1 MPDHAQLEEA
11 LTHQLHACTDGLS
24 PRNDLAERAITRHH
38 RARRR
43 TQLAGATAVVAAV
56 AAGVVATGAV
66 GGSQATSIPGSG
78 GPTVPRTAIAPMT
91 HTLDT
96 AYIVSRVRAHLAHLA
111 IAGKGQILEKTST
124 IGNGT
129 ADSPVVHNTD
139 RAYIDPRSGVAYQRS
154 VDSSANGTTLSINE
168 LVTTPDN
175 GVLHTRI
182 TFLDPLQHTY
192 FTPRNIS
199 APPGGSVASATS
211 STQLG
216 IKSTARQIDQALSSN
231 TVKQT
236 GTATI
241 DGQSTIKLSVAPA
254 PQLVKAGLPRQTTI
268 TLYVNAQTY
277 QPIKEVEVVPDVH
290 DPSAGRNTSTS
301 TWLPTTAAT
310 IALTKLQIPVGY
322 KQVSG
327 PLSGYWT
334 NKKPL
339 FFIGY

>member
-1 MPDHAQLEEA
+1 MPDQPQLEEA
-11 LTHQLHACTDGLS
+11 LTHQLHALTDGLS
-24 PRNDLAERAITRHH
+24 PRSDPAEHAINRHH
-38 RARRR
+38 GACRR
-43 TQLAGATAVVAAV
+43 TRLAGATVVLAAV
-56 AAGVVATGAV
+56 AAVVVATGAV
-66 GGSQATSIPGSG
+66 GGSHASSSPGSG
-78 GPTVPRTAIAPMT
+78 GPSVPHTAIAPMT

-96 AYIVSRVRAHLAHLA
+96 AYIVRRVRARLAHLA
-111 IAGKGQILEKTST
+111 IAGEGQVLERTST